1 MKLLEGKS
9 SEKKQNLE
17 KLLDFGTVMIFV
29 DTRKSGVELPPQHKG
44 NPQLPLNLD
53 YSFQIPDFR
62 ILDDRVEASLSFN
75 RQRYFCSIPLPAI
88 YAISSK
94 ITTEAIV
101 YPDDLPKDISLFE
114 APAKKEE
121 SDTPQNPT
129 QANLASNPKLTLI
142 SVPENNQDKTDE
154 KSSKE
159 DPKPPP
165 KKGHLKLIQ

>member
-17 KLLDFGTVMIFV
+17 KLLDFGTVMVFV
-29 DTRKSGVELPPQHKG
+29 DTRKSGVELPAQHKG

-53 YSFQIPDFR
+53 YAFQIPDFKVF
-62 ILDDRVEASLSFN
+62 DDRVEASLSFN
-75 RQRYFCSIPLPAI
+75 RQRYFCIIPLSAI

-101 YPDDLPKDISLFE
+101 YAEDLPKDISLFE

-121 SDTPQNPT
+121 SETPE
-129 QANLASNPKLTLI
+129 QANLTHSPKLTLI
-142 SVPENNQDKTDE
+142 SVPENNQDKPEE
-154 KSSKE
+154 KANKE